1 MDSLGTS
8 NIRWEMRIVI
18 SMCLGYGMLMLCR
31 TVVGVAGPAML
42 ADPVL
47 TLNTATFGAIL
58 GWGTAGNLTGKLTT
72 GILADKLGGS
82 RVFVWAVVLAAI
94 ATFIFG
100 TLSSNIAFFALYFL
114 TVFAK
119 SGRLAIDGEHNSRW
133 LRSG

>member
-100 TLSSNIAFFALYFL
+100 SLIKQYCFFCA
-114 TVFAK
+114 VF
-119 SGRLAIDGEHNSRW
+119 SHGICQVCRLAIDGEHNSRW